1 MNLEAK
7 WPKNLFLKTDG
18 EVNRQ
23 ICTPKVSI
31 LRSAIYEATLFFKS
45 LYQNYGFLGKGRP
58 SKIKLLQSYQV
69 LWIYWCEPNCIYKGL
84 MSTAQMSGVL
94 FIIIIIVYFE
104 PLLSTNTMESFG
116 VHYLE
121 SNDWKKQS
129 SANTICKL
137 WIFFENFGLLFLR
150 KSNDKVCTQI

>member
-69 LWIYWCEPNCIYKGL
+69 LWIYWCEPNCIPNIIPWKGQDHL
-84 MSTAQMSGVL
+84 FRVQIWQWPLFFPLATRIAKVYETYETAKARL
-94 FIIIIIVYFE
+94 
-104 PLLSTNTMESFG
+104 
-116 VHYLE
+116 
-121 SNDWKKQS
+121 
-129 SANTICKL
+129 
-137 WIFFENFGLLFLR
+137 
-150 KSNDKVCTQI
+150 QIQPPVWQAYHWSRNIHV